1 MLRKKTSGHFASP
14 HHVYAGAAGYE
25 IINLSLH
32 RPAYQWSNE
41 EARFFW
47 ALIYDLVES
56 VSDGW
61 DLARVAGG
69 VGLHMRKGV
78 KHIFVYLYSLNMQRS
93 RMQSMVCWT
102 DSAGGKVAELKMF
115 GFS

>member
-1 MLRKKTSGHFASP
+1 MVWWSMSPGSFSPWQAGSDCGGVVDFTTLLTLLYAEEKHPVTLNHFY
-14 HHVYAGAAGYE
+14 VFAGAAGYE

-41 EARFFW
+41 EVRFFW

-61 DLARVAGG
+61 DVACVAARAE
-69 VGLHMRKGV
+69 
-78 KHIFVYLYSLNMQRS
+78 VY
-93 RMQSMVCWT
+93 T
-102 DSAGGKVAELKMF
+102 
-115 GFS
+115 

>member
-1 MLRKKTSGHFASP
+1 MSPGSFSPWQAGSDCGVVLTSHPLLTLLYAEEQTSGHFASP

-41 EARFFW
+41 EVRFFW

-61 DLARVAGG
+61 DIPPVLR
-69 VGLHMRKGV
+69 
-78 KHIFVYLYSLNMQRS
+78 
-93 RMQSMVCWT
+93 
-102 DSAGGKVAELKMF
+102 AELVYT
-115 GFS
+115 